1 MRTPA
6 AIALTAAMTCASI
19 QSTAVTAAPATAD
32 AGTFTIEVIVRED
45 VPEGAAPSF
54 EVVEANL
61 AELAELL
68 ADPTPGTTIEPNG
81 SGWITGTPTDPE
93 VINQW
98 AVAANGLASAW
109 DASTGN
115 TDITIAV
122 LDTGVAD
129 HANLGDRRLEGI
141 SFVDGDPTVDPTG
154 HGSWVAGLAAA
165 AHDDVGV
172 AGVCPNCTI
181 LPVQVAD
188 ASGRVPW
195 SAAAAGVTWAV
206 DQGADIINL
215 SFGGGHSQTLAD
227 AVAYAVANDVI
238 VVAAAGNDGTTNE
251 FFPAALDGVLSVAG
265 HDATYGA
272 YSWSNRGPWV
282 DVAGPG
288 CSVGASGGGYST
300 ICGTSFAAPVIAGM
314 VGLLFDVRG
323 SLPTGVVEGVVEAA
337 TTPLDYVDTGW
348 VDAARVLAVDPAT
361 FSLEPAPAES
371 AKPTHHFEDVDP
383 TAYYAEPVAW
393 LVETGATNGTGPTT
407 FSPNETVTRGQ
418 LATFL
423 WRLEGRPEPHD
434 STTRFEDVDPAAYY
448 AEPVAWLVETGAT
461 KGTGPTTFS
470 PNETVTRG
478 QAATFLWRLDGTPT
492 VQGTPLS
499 FADVDPAAYYADPV
513 AWMAAL
519 GITGGTGPDTFSPND
534 TVTRGQ
540 LATFLWRRN
549 NLDE

>member
-1 MRTPA
+1 MRA
-6 AIALTAAMTCASI
+6 RSRSGDL
-19 QSTAVTAAPATAD
+19 
-32 AGTFTIEVIVRED
+32 ED
-45 VPEGAAPSF
+45 VPEGSALSF

-109 DASTGN
+109 DASAGN

-141 SFVDGDPTVDPTG
+141 SFVDGDPTVDPAG

-165 AHDDVGV
+165 SHDDVGV
-172 AGVCPNCTI
+172 AGVCHNCTI

-206 DQGADIINL
+206 DQGADIINM
-215 SFGGGHSQTLAD
+215 SFGGSHSQTLAD

-300 ICGTSFAAPVIAGM
+300 ICGTSFATPVIAGM

-337 TTPLDYVDTGW
+337 TTPLDYVETGW

-361 FSLEPAPAES
+361 FSLEPATADSAE
-371 AKPTHHFEDVDP
+371 PNHRFEDVDP

-393 LVETGATNGTGPTT
+393 LVKTGATNGTGPTT
-407 FSPNETVTRGQ
+407 FSPDKAVTEANSPPSSG
-418 LATFL
+418 
-423 WRLEGRPEPHD
+423 G
-434 STTRFEDVDPAAYY
+434 SKVDPNRTIR
-448 AEPVAWLVETGAT
+448 PPGSRMSIRW
-461 KGTGPTTFS
+461 PTTPNRS
-470 PNETVTRG
+470 PGSSKPAPPREPDPPASPPTRRSPEAKPPPSCG
-478 QAATFLWRLDGTPT
+478 AGRAHRPCRAT
-492 VQGTPLS
+492 
-499 FADVDPAAYYADPV
+499 
-513 AWMAAL
+513 
-519 GITGGTGPDTFSPND
+519 
-534 TVTRGQ
+534 
-540 LATFLWRRN
+540 LAVRRC
-549 NLDE
+549 